1 MRALTKEGMHI
12 AGKAA
17 ERSECITGCTGRR
30 GIGNTRQRSEL
41 ARGRMPELIHKFKNH
56 VESENGIRYSVV
68 VYGERRTDG
77 NWEGWL
83 EFRPENALV
92 GIRTGRETTQ
102 PDRSAL
108 AYWASGLEPI
118 YVEGAFDRAMRAE
131 GRGA

>member
-1 MRALTKEGMHI
+1 
-12 AGKAA
+12 
-17 ERSECITGCTGRR
+17 
-30 GIGNTRQRSEL
+30 
-41 ARGRMPELIHKFKNH
+41 MPELIHKFKNH